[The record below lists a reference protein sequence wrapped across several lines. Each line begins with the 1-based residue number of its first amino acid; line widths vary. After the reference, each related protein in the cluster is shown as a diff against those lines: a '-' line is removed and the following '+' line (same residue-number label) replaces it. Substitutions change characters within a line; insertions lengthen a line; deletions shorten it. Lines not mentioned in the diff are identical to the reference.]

1 MMMTR
6 SLVHVHLPAN
16 PLIYEYNK
24 AKLSLYFWKKN
35 KKTKKQEGETLRF
48 YNIGEANNNNNNNI
62 MYVWLVIILFW
73 QAMISINN
81 FVPAS

>member
-24 AKLSLYFWKKN
+24 AKLSLYFWKKKKN
-35 KKTKKQEGETLRF
+35 KKVKHKG
-48 YNIGEANNNNNNNI
+48 I
-62 MYVWLVIILFW
+62 
-73 QAMISINN
+73 
-81 FVPAS
+81 